1 MKVMF
6 TVQGEGRGHM
16 TQAIAMQEMLQ
27 RHGHRVAAVLVG
39 SNQNR
44 SLPAFFE
51 EAFAGRVQSIASP
64 GFAVAN
70 GRGISLVRTA
80 ANAFA
85 NAPTFSRSLRTIH
98 ETVTAVQPDL
108 IVNFLEP
115 LLGVYNAVRRHHV
128 PVLAVGHQFMLDH
141 QAFVQDRKRS
151 LDRLGMSA
159 YVALTGTRSAKLAL
173 SFYKAPDLPRRR
185 LFVCPPILRRQLFEQ
200 RADSFEGHLL
210 VYLLNAGYADDIVR
224 WHRDHPEMPVH
235 CFYDKPGAPDE
246 ERVDSHLTF
255 HKIHGEKFLRL
266 MASARGVACTAGFE
280 SVSEAAYLGK
290 QVLMIPV
297 ENHFE
302 QFLNARDAEQTGIGM
317 ADTTFRLSRLLEP
330 VRNEVTATFRDWVDQ
345 AEAIAMNAVETVA
358 GVRGAAAG
366 VRNGEVFSP
375 VR

>member
-80 ANAFA
+80 TNAYA

-115 LLGVYNAVRRHHV
+115 LLGVYNTIRRHRV

-141 QAFVQDRKRS
+141 PAFVQDRKWS
-151 LDRLGMSA
+151 LDRLGMGA
-159 YVALTGTRSAKLAL
+159 YVALTGARSARLAL
-173 SFYKAPDLPRRR
+173 SFYRADDLPSRR
-185 LFVCPPILRRQLFEQ
+185 LFVCPPILRRQVFEQ
-200 RADSFEGHLL
+200 PPTRS
-210 VYLLNAGYADDIVR
+210 
-224 WHRDHPEMPVH
+224 
-235 CFYDKPGAPDE
+235 
-246 ERVDSHLTF
+246 T
-255 HKIHGEKFLRL
+255 
-266 MASARGVACTAGFE
+266 
-280 SVSEAAYLGK
+280 
-290 QVLMIPV
+290 
-297 ENHFE
+297 
-302 QFLNARDAEQTGIGM
+302 
-317 ADTTFRLSRLLEP
+317 DTCSSTCST
-330 VRNEVTATFRDWVDQ
+330 TATPTTSCAGTASILRCRFTVSTTSPALRTKNGSTRISRSTSSTARNSCASWRRR
-345 AEAIAMNAVETVA
+345 EASRAPPASN
-358 GVRGAAAG
+358 R
-366 VRNGEVFSP
+366 
-375 VR
+375 